1 MTDTAPAPEAP
12 PTQAT
17 TPPAAP
23 PPTDPPAP
31 PTGDGDDGEPFDA
44 DRARAKITKT
54 NSEAAALRRRLADA
68 EGQLAKIDEEGKTEL
83 QKAADR
89 ATSAEQK
96 VADLELRALRAE
108 VAAEKGLTPAQA
120 KRLVGATVEELQ
132 ADADEL
138 LASFGPQQN
147 PAGTPAGRPTDR
159 PAAGSSDP
167 TQQPVELDPA
177 KLAESVPR
185 SGLY

>member
-1 MTDTAPAPEAP
+1 MRQLSGLDAGFLSLETETAPMAIGSVSILDPEIHGGRLDIEGFRRLLRRRLAS
-12 PTQAT
+12 TV
-17 TPPAAP
+17 
-23 PPTDPPAP
+23 
-31 PTGDGDDGEPFDA
+31 
-44 DRARAKITKT
+44 
-54 NSEAAALRRRLADA
+54 ALRRRLADA